1 MAVNKYTRQ
10 YGLYVTSDAY
20 QNIKQDLL
28 NQLERNGTFGKYY
41 KDLVDDYMDMWVTKC
56 LLVEDIRTRGV
67 SVKYNNGGG
76 QSGFK
81 KNDSVDQRMKIN
93 AQMLRLLAELD
104 IKPSQDGGEE
114 DDL

>member
-10 YGLYVTSDAY
+10 YNLYVTSDAY